1 MRTGSV
7 DPSRIGKRK
16 KSPKPKPKRPHH
28 PSQPAADA
36 SLSQPPIAETA
47 ETEEANSEPPAFEHV
62 ISERLATTP
71 GFGKEE
77 EEVDIPK
84 TFEVCCFNM
93 LIYSSLVL
101 SNLVFHFGFP
111 CQPHPESV

>member
-28 PSQPAADA
+28 PSQPAAEA
-36 SLSQPPIAETA
+36 PLSQPTIAETV
-47 ETEEANSEPPAFEHV
+47 ETEDANVEPKSEGSTFEHV

-77 EEVDIPK
+77 EDVDIIK
-84 TFEVCCFNM
+84 TFEVCCVNFC
-93 LIYSSLVL
+93 LFFFFFFFFFL
-101 SNLVFHFGFP
+101 HF
-111 CQPHPESV
+111 SRT